1 MYESYSEARDRG
13 ATLAAEVSESVRR
26 TIEHRARDRAF
37 AGGSGGSGLLDVLG
51 EDELRSAR
59 PPCGGFC
66 ERFGAQGCHSPR
78 CRVGGE

>member
-1 MYESYSEARDRG
+1 MYERNSEARDRR

-26 TIEHRARDRAF
+26 TIEHRARGRTV
-37 AGGSGGSGLLDVLG
+37 AGRSGGIGPLDVLG
-51 EDELRSAR
+51 EGEPRSAR

-66 ERFGAQGCHSPR
+66 GRFGAQGCHSPR